1 MFSLSVDQDL
11 FLLLIYGKNGLVG
24 CVWDA
29 GHLMARVFD
38 GQIFVGQTKLF
49 FNVVEVEHIALV
61 LLSFV
66 CPAAKNHDL
75 LLVGLNARNSCS
87 LNDQI
92 WLTLNW
98 FPIRAL
104 TERGEYV

>member
-1 MFSLSVDQDL
+1 MFGLSVDQDL
-11 FLLLIYGKNGLVG
+11 FLLLIYGKDGLVG

-29 GHLMARVFD
+29 GHLMARVLD
-38 GQIFVGQTKLF
+38 GQIFAGQTKLF

-61 LLSFV
+61 SLV
-66 CPAAKNHDL
+66 CLAPAAKHHDL

-87 LNDQI
+87 LNEKI